1 MNQKNA
7 KWKSIGG
14 ILAVT
19 ALLLAFFSCFH
30 PIYATN
36 DDVFLDMLAGGAMT
50 GRPEWRLL
58 HVGIVTSTFLH
69 GLYLALPAVNWYGAY
84 LLFAVSFSI
93 AVFCVAVCKSVLCL
107 KQEVAAAILL
117 MVVAAVFPHGI
128 TLQYT
133 TISGLLGAAAIGLLF
148 LDGPTVLFYVLL
160 CMGISLRANACIM
173 LVPIIGFYF
182 LWHRKEWKKGILTL
196 LVILFPLLLN
206 ALAYSSAPW
215 TDFKT
220 YNTNRETVYDY
231 GGYPS
236 YEENEDFY
244 QGLGLSKAAY
254 EAASERYQL
263 LLTEEIDKDA
273 MVSIAEKAKE
283 QRRAGGTKGM
293 AKVSGMMWAYVQRHL
308 SYGDRPLDMLVLL
321 LWVPALLGMLCLP
334 KEKRKAYLLG
344 LASLLTGTLIM
355 WGYLTYG
362 ERMPSRVTQII
373 YLVELFGLLAC
384 MIKWVLPELMGQA
397 KQGGRLSKVLP
408 CGYEVLMLLALLLAL
423 RNGVAYGKQDLAENA
438 GRIAMSAQQAELQS
452 YMSQH
457 QGIYLLDMNSFSD
470 YTKQALQKPALQA
483 GDATFFYMG
492 SWMVKSPWYGESLKK
507 LGTDVATL
515 EKSAYYVFRDT
526 PQTSSDYLQ
535 SYIKADLGED
545 FVLEQMDAISCG
557 DGMQFLIYHVKEK

>member
-36 DDVFLDMLAGGAMT
+36 DDLFLDMLAGGAMT

-58 HVGIVTSTFLH
+58 HVGIVTSTLLH
-69 GLYLALPAVNWYGAY
+69 GLYLLLPAVNWYGAY

-93 AVFCVAVCKSVLCL
+93 AVFCVAVCKSVLGL
-107 KQEVAAAILL
+107 QQKGASALFL

-133 TISGLLGAAAIGLLF
+133 TVSGLLGAAAIGLLF

-206 ALAYSSAPW
+206 ALAYSPAPW

-236 YEENEDFY
+236 YEENEEFY

-283 QRRAGGTKGM
+283 QRQAGGPKGM

-321 LWVPALLGMLCLP
+321 LWIPAVMGILLLP
-334 KEKRKAYLLG
+334 KERRKAYLLG
-344 LASLLTGTLIM
+344 LASLFAGALIM
-355 WGYLTYG
+355 WGYLTYV
-362 ERMPSRVTQII
+362 ERMPSRVT
-373 YLVELFGLLAC
+373 
-384 MIKWVLPELMGQA
+384 
-397 KQGGRLSKVLP
+397 
-408 CGYEVLMLLALLLAL
+408 
-423 RNGVAYGKQDLAENA
+423 
-438 GRIAMSAQQAELQS
+438 
-452 YMSQH
+452 
-457 QGIYLLDMNSFSD
+457 
-470 YTKQALQKPALQA
+470 
-483 GDATFFYMG
+483 
-492 SWMVKSPWYGESLKK
+492 
-507 LGTDVATL
+507 
-515 EKSAYYVFRDT
+515 
-526 PQTSSDYLQ
+526 
-535 SYIKADLGED
+535 
-545 FVLEQMDAISCG
+545 
-557 DGMQFLIYHVKEK
+557 